1 MMKEEFIKKSEIP
14 EFKKMINEANSFR
27 LRLFPP
33 ALAIY
38 LTTEFF
44 SDFRKLLSPE
54 RAHYIYNGYLLSIN
68 AYAIFMFLDAVI
80 ILSSIAIF
88 ISNIV
93 YRSKRKKG
101 LENHENL
108 FLFLVKIYG
117 GILQTVSFLAV
128 ILTSYVFGSEDLT
141 FFYVI
146 TLVTSAVLYLDC
158 LVMIPVTII
167 YYTAIE
173 LMPHVFGWTLTYE
186 PYMPYG
192 IFFVATICL
201 ISLFRAYYILTTL
214 RREKEIQ
221 RLRENADHQNSLKSM
236 FLANMSHEI
245 RTPMNSIV
253 GMSELA
259 MDFDLPPAKKNT
271 IRQIRSSGIAL
282 VGIINDILDFS
293 KIESGKMEIVCA
305 DYDLLKMLYDVGNIC
320 LMKIQGKKVDL
331 KIKIDPSLP
340 AEVNGDDLRIRQIL
354 INLAGNAAKFTDTGS
369 VTISAEKG
377 ESEGKIR
384 FSVSDTGIGIKK
396 EDLEKI
402 FAEFQQVDMKMN
414 RSKGGTGLGLSISK
428 NLVRLMGG
436 SLEVE
441 SEYGKGSVFSFDIP
455 QESVSDITTA
465 GKYPEVFSL
474 EQHNGIS
481 MSELNRPEIA
491 GLFADKDEM
500 KKFSCPDARILVVDD
515 NELNIEVAQGFLQ
528 KFNVVPDTALCGFET
543 LEILKSGKK
552 YHIIFMDLQMPVMD
566 GVEVL
571 KQIRAMEEE
580 GKSFRADSEEGPCT
594 VVALSANA
602 VSESVKMFMESGFD
616 GFIAK
621 PVQGKDFAD
630 ALRKWIPENLITES
644 DSETIDESP
653 ANGQKADKSIIK
665 TFIRLVEPSANEIN
679 DFREKGDIKNY
690 TIKVHALKS
699 SARIVGNLKLSD
711 LAAELEYLGNNADT
725 DDAMTKIREKTPVL
739 LDMYRKC
746 GESLRKKIEED
757 DTKKSG
763 TTASDSKEI
772 SSSVF
777 QEIKQEI
784 LEACSHNDI
793 NALDSAVEKL
803 NGFTLREED
812 KELLRQLE
820 DAAEMID
827 FEEVVKIAD
836 MFRI

>member
-1 MMKEEFIKKSEIP
+1 MVKEEFIKKSEIP
-14 EFKKMINEANSFR
+14 AFKKMINEANSFR

-33 ALAIY
+33 ALAVY
-38 LTTEFF
+38 LLTEFI
-44 SDFRKLLSPE
+44 SDFRKLLSPD
-54 RAHYIYNGYLLSIN
+54 RAGYVFNGHLLKIN

-80 ILSSIAIF
+80 ILSSIGIF

-101 LENHENL
+101 LENNENL
-108 FLFLVKIYG
+108 FLLLVKIYG

-128 ILTSYVFGSEDLT
+128 ILTSRVFGSEDLT

-158 LVMIPVTII
+158 LVMIPVTIV

-173 LMPHVFGWTLTYE
+173 IMPHAFGWELTYE

-192 IFFVATICL
+192 VFFVATICL

-214 RREKEIQ
+214 RRENEIQ

-245 RTPMNSIV
+245 RTPMNAIV

-259 MDFDLPPAKKNT
+259 MDFDLPPSKKNT

-305 DYDLLKMLYDVGNIC
+305 NYDLLKMLYDVGNVC
-320 LMKIQGKKVDL
+320 LVKIQGKKVDL
-331 KIKIDPSLP
+331 KIKLDPSLP

-354 INLAGNAAKFTDTGS
+354 INLAGNATKFTDTGS

-377 ESEGKIR
+377 DSEGYIR

-441 SEYGKGSVFSFDIP
+441 SEYGKGSVFSFNIP
-455 QESVSDITTA
+455 QESASDITA
-465 GKYPEVFSL
+465 GGKYPEVFSL
-474 EQHNGIS
+474 EQNNGIS

-491 GLFADKDEM
+491 GLFADSDEM
-500 KKFSCPDARILVVDD
+500 KQFSCPDAKVLVVDD
-515 NELNIEVAQGFLQ
+515 NELNVEVAQGFLE
-528 KFNVVPDTALCGFET
+528 KFKVVPDTASSGFEA
-543 LEILKSGKK
+543 LEKLKNGKK
-552 YHIIFMDLQMPVMD
+552 YHIIFMDHQMPVMD

-571 KQIRAMEEE
+571 KNIRSMEEE
-580 GKSFRADSEEGPCT
+580 GKSFRADSKDGPCT
-594 VVALSANA
+594 IIALSANA
-602 VSESVKMFMESGFD
+602 VSESVKMFMDSGFD

-630 ALRKWIPENLITES
+630 ALSQWIPENLIVES
-644 DSETIDESP
+644 DTNTMEESSGND
-653 ANGQKADKSIIK
+653 ARVEKSIIK

-679 DFREKGDIKNY
+679 DFLEKGDIKNY

-725 DDAMTKIREKTPVL
+725 DDTMTKIREKTPIL
-739 LDMYRKC
+739 LDMYRKY
-746 GESLRKKIEED
+746 GEALKKSIEED
-757 DTKKSG
+757 EAKKAG
-763 TTASDSKEI
+763 PSDSKEM
-772 SSSVF
+772 SPTVF

-784 LEACSHNDI
+784 LDACSHNDI
-793 NALDSAVEKL
+793 NALDSAVEKFSGFSLSQENKALL
-803 NGFTLREED
+803 N
-812 KELLRQLE
+812 QLE

-827 FEEVVKIAD
+827 FNEVSRIAGLFKI
-836 MFRI
+836 